1 MGIGVLSVGPVAAVE
16 VRQFLV
22 SVTYLMAGSLIL
34 TGALQLTFTRFIADR
49 LFDKE
54 ERSVLPN
61 LLGALT
67 LSIGAAGVLGSL
79 VFVPLPDAMAWAHLG
94 GSVVYRV
101 LLVVT
106 LATLSGCWITVVLLS
121 GLKEYRRVMG
131 SFLAGYF
138 VSFVAALA
146 LRPFGLSGLLGGF
159 LAGQILLLFLMLALV
174 VARYPSDRLVSFD
187 FLDRRRAYLSLSVTG
202 LLYNVG
208 IWIDKLIFWFTPS
221 TSEPV
226 LGPLRASII
235 YDLPIFLAYL
245 SILPGMAVFLVRVE
259 TDFAEE
265 YHALLRRG
273 PRRRDAGRDPPPP
286 RSADAGGAAR
296 ASPRSSRSRASPCWC
311 CCWPG
316 PGLLDYVGIS
326 RLHLQ
331 LFSIDL
337 VGVAMQVLM
346 LAVFNVLFYLDE
358 RRAVLSLSAL
368 FVATN
373 VVLTIASQAA
383 GPGVLRLRLRAVDD
397 GDQHRRPAG
406 DVAQARPPGD
416 EHVHAARRAASLVRH
431 LRNRVRRQLLRPRR
445 RRPSLSPSAP
455 PRPDSASL
463 RRPCRRARAR
473 HVAPARR
480 PPRRRDRVAARA
492 RAPRRRQRGDVAA
505 RRVRGAGA
513 GLRRVE
519 ALVRGGGAA
528 GDARGA
534 RRRRGD
540 LLSER
545 HQARRPLG
553 RQGGA
558 GGARRRARRDGAALS
573 QDRLPQAGRA
583 RSPSGA
589 PAIRTCSA
597 GAAGCARAPI
607 GRPPMC
613 CRRRG

>member
-1 MGIGVLSVGPVAAVE
+1 MAGIGFELRELLRRDSLWGLVRAYAYAGLISSGPWVLSILGVMGIGMLSVGPVAAVE

-49 LFDKE
+49 LFDKQ

-67 LSIGAAGVLGSL
+67 LAIGAAGVLGSL
-79 VFVPLPDAMAWAHLG
+79 VFVPLPEAMAWAHLG

-146 LRPFGLSGLLGGF
+146 LRPFGLSGLLAGF

-174 VARYPSDRLVSFD
+174 VARYPSDRLVSFE
-187 FLDRRRAYLSLSVTG
+187 FLDRRRAYLSLSATG

-265 YHALLRRG
+265 YHAFFDAVRG
-273 PRRRDAGRDPPPP
+273 GETLGEIRRRRDRLTLAVRRGVSEILKIQGITVLVLLLAGP
-286 RSADAGGAAR
+286 R
-296 ASPRSSRSRASPCWC
+296 
-311 CCWPG
+311 
-316 PGLLDYVGIS
+316 LLDYVGIS

-383 GPGVLRLRLRAVDD
+383 GPAFYGYGFALSTAVT
-397 GDQHRRPAG
+397 
-406 DVAQARPPGD
+406 
-416 EHVHAARRAASLVRH
+416 SI
-431 LRNRVRRQLLRPRR
+431 
-445 RRPSLSPSAP
+445 
-455 PRPDSASL
+455 
-463 RRPCRRARAR
+463 
-473 HVAPARR
+473 
-480 PPRRRDRVAARA
+480 
-492 RAPRRRQRGDVAA
+492 
-505 RRVRGAGA
+505 A
-513 GLRRVE
+513 GL
-519 ALVRGGGAA
+519 LVTSRK
-528 GDARGA
+528 
-534 RRRRGD
+534 
-540 LLSER
+540 L
-545 HQARRPLG
+545 
-553 RQGGA
+553 
-558 GGARRRARRDGAALS
+558 
-573 QDRLPQAGRA
+573 DRLEMHTFMLA
-583 RSPSGA
+583 R
-589 PAIRTCSA
+589 
-597 GAAGCARAPI
+597 
-607 GRPPMC
+607 
-613 CRRRG
+613 

>member
-1 MGIGVLSVGPVAAVE
+1 MAGIGFELRELLRRDSLWGLVRAYAYAGLISSGPWVLSILGVMGIGMLSVGPVAAVV

-54 ERSVLPN
+54 EHSVLPN

-67 LSIGAAGVLGSL
+67 LAIGAAGALGSL

-146 LRPFGLSGLLGGF
+146 LRPFGLSGLLAGF

-174 VARYPSDRLVSFD
+174 VARYPSDRLVSFE
-187 FLDRRRAYLSLSVTG
+187 FLDRRRAYLSLSLTG
-202 LLYNVG
+202 LLYNIG

-259 TDFAEE
+259 TDFAEA
-265 YHALLRRG
+265 YHAFFDAVRG
-273 PRRRDAGRDPPPP
+273 GETLGEIRRRRDRLTLAVRRGMSEILKIQGITVLVLLLAGP
-286 RSADAGGAAR
+286 R
-296 ASPRSSRSRASPCWC
+296 
-311 CCWPG
+311 
-316 PGLLDYVGIS
+316 LLDYVGIS

-368 FVATN
+368 FVAIN

-383 GPGVLRLRLRAVDD
+383 GPAFYGYGFALSTAVT
-397 GDQHRRPAG
+397 
-406 DVAQARPPGD
+406 
-416 EHVHAARRAASLVRH
+416 SI
-431 LRNRVRRQLLRPRR
+431 
-445 RRPSLSPSAP
+445 
-455 PRPDSASL
+455 
-463 RRPCRRARAR
+463 
-473 HVAPARR
+473 
-480 PPRRRDRVAARA
+480 
-492 RAPRRRQRGDVAA
+492 
-505 RRVRGAGA
+505 A
-513 GLRRVE
+513 GL
-519 ALVRGGGAA
+519 LVTSRK
-528 GDARGA
+528 
-534 RRRRGD
+534 
-540 LLSER
+540 L
-545 HQARRPLG
+545 
-553 RQGGA
+553 
-558 GGARRRARRDGAALS
+558 
-573 QDRLPQAGRA
+573 DRLEMHTFMLA
-583 RSPSGA
+583 R
-589 PAIRTCSA
+589 
-597 GAAGCARAPI
+597 
-607 GRPPMC
+607 
-613 CRRRG
+613 

>member
-1 MGIGVLSVGPVAAVE
+1 MAGIGFELRELLRRDSLWGLVRAYAYAGLISSGPWVLSILGVMGIGMLSVGPVAAVE

-49 LFDKE
+49 LFDKQ

-67 LSIGAAGVLGSL
+67 LAIGAAGVLGSL
-79 VFVPLPDAMAWAHLG
+79 VFVPLPEAMAWAHLG
-94 GSVVYRV
+94 GSVLYRV

-131 SFLAGYF
+131 SFLAGYLL
-138 VSFVAALA
+138 SFVAALA
-146 LRPFGLSGLLGGF
+146 LRPFGLSGLLAGF

-174 VARYPSDRLVSFD
+174 VARYPSDRLVSFE
-187 FLDRRRAYLSLSVTG
+187 FLDRRRAYLSLSLTG

-265 YHALLRRG
+265 YHGFFDAVRG
-273 PRRRDAGRDPPPP
+273 GETLGEIRRRRDRLTLAVRRGVSEILKIQGITVLVLLLAGP
-286 RSADAGGAAR
+286 R
-296 ASPRSSRSRASPCWC
+296 
-311 CCWPG
+311 
-316 PGLLDYVGIS
+316 LLDYVGIS

-368 FVATN
+368 FVAIN

-383 GPGVLRLRLRAVDD
+383 GPAFYGYGFALSTAVT
-397 GDQHRRPAG
+397 
-406 DVAQARPPGD
+406 
-416 EHVHAARRAASLVRH
+416 SI
-431 LRNRVRRQLLRPRR
+431 
-445 RRPSLSPSAP
+445 
-455 PRPDSASL
+455 
-463 RRPCRRARAR
+463 
-473 HVAPARR
+473 
-480 PPRRRDRVAARA
+480 
-492 RAPRRRQRGDVAA
+492 
-505 RRVRGAGA
+505 A
-513 GLRRVE
+513 GL
-519 ALVRGGGAA
+519 LVTSRK
-528 GDARGA
+528 
-534 RRRRGD
+534 
-540 LLSER
+540 L
-545 HQARRPLG
+545 
-553 RQGGA
+553 
-558 GGARRRARRDGAALS
+558 
-573 QDRLPQAGRA
+573 DRLEMHTFMLA
-583 RSPSGA
+583 R
-589 PAIRTCSA
+589 
-597 GAAGCARAPI
+597 
-607 GRPPMC
+607 
-613 CRRRG
+613 

>member
-1 MGIGVLSVGPVAAVE
+1 MAGIGFELRELLRRDSLWGLVRAYAYAGLISSGPWVLSILGVMGIGLLSVGPVAAVE

-67 LSIGAAGVLGSL
+67 LAIGAAGVLGSL
-79 VFVPLPDAMAWAHLG
+79 VFVPLPASMAWAHLG
-94 GSVVYRV
+94 GTLVYRV

-138 VSFVAALA
+138 LSFVAALA
-146 LRPFGLSGLLGGF
+146 LRPFGLSGLLAGF

-174 VARYPSDRLVSFD
+174 VARYPSDRLLSFD

-202 LLYNVG
+202 FLYNVG

-221 TSEPV
+221 MSEPV

-265 YHALLRRG
+265 YHGFFDAVRG
-273 PRRRDAGRDPPPP
+273 GETLGEIRRRRDRLTLAVRRGISEILKIQGITVLVLLLAGP
-286 RSADAGGAAR
+286 R
-296 ASPRSSRSRASPCWC
+296 
-311 CCWPG
+311 
-316 PGLLDYVGIS
+316 LLDYVGIS

-368 FVATN
+368 FVGLN

-383 GPGVLRLRLRAVDD
+383 GPAFYGYGFALSTAVT
-397 GDQHRRPAG
+397 
-406 DVAQARPPGD
+406 
-416 EHVHAARRAASLVRH
+416 SI
-431 LRNRVRRQLLRPRR
+431 
-445 RRPSLSPSAP
+445 
-455 PRPDSASL
+455 
-463 RRPCRRARAR
+463 
-473 HVAPARR
+473 
-480 PPRRRDRVAARA
+480 
-492 RAPRRRQRGDVAA
+492 
-505 RRVRGAGA
+505 A
-513 GLRRVE
+513 GL
-519 ALVRGGGAA
+519 LVT
-528 GDARGA
+528 ARK
-534 RRRRGD
+534 
-540 LLSER
+540 L
-545 HQARRPLG
+545 
-553 RQGGA
+553 
-558 GGARRRARRDGAALS
+558 
-573 QDRLPQAGRA
+573 DRLEMQTFMLA
-583 RSPSGA
+583 R
-589 PAIRTCSA
+589 
-597 GAAGCARAPI
+597 
-607 GRPPMC
+607 
-613 CRRRG
+613 

>member
-1 MGIGVLSVGPVAAVE
+1 MAGIGFELRELLRRDSLWGLVRAYAYAGLISSGPWVLSILGVMGIGVLSVGPVAAVE

-79 VFVPLPDAMAWAHLG
+79 VFVPLPEAMAWAHLG

-174 VARYPSDRLVSFD
+174 IARYPSDRLVSFE
-187 FLDRRRAYLSLSVTG
+187 FFDRRRAYLSLSLTG

-265 YHALLRRG
+265 YHGFFDAVRG
-273 PRRRDAGRDPPPP
+273 GETLGEIRRRRDRLTLAVRRGMSEILKIQGITVLVLLLAGP
-286 RSADAGGAAR
+286 R
-296 ASPRSSRSRASPCWC
+296 
-311 CCWPG
+311 
-316 PGLLDYVGIS
+316 LLDYVGIS

-368 FVATN
+368 FVAIN

-383 GPGVLRLRLRAVDD
+383 GPAFYGYGFALSTAVT
-397 GDQHRRPAG
+397 
-406 DVAQARPPGD
+406 
-416 EHVHAARRAASLVRH
+416 SI
-431 LRNRVRRQLLRPRR
+431 
-445 RRPSLSPSAP
+445 
-455 PRPDSASL
+455 
-463 RRPCRRARAR
+463 
-473 HVAPARR
+473 
-480 PPRRRDRVAARA
+480 
-492 RAPRRRQRGDVAA
+492 
-505 RRVRGAGA
+505 A
-513 GLRRVE
+513 GL
-519 ALVRGGGAA
+519 LVTSRK
-528 GDARGA
+528 
-534 RRRRGD
+534 
-540 LLSER
+540 L
-545 HQARRPLG
+545 
-553 RQGGA
+553 
-558 GGARRRARRDGAALS
+558 
-573 QDRLPQAGRA
+573 DRLEMHTFMLA
-583 RSPSGA
+583 R
-589 PAIRTCSA
+589 
-597 GAAGCARAPI
+597 
-607 GRPPMC
+607 
-613 CRRRG
+613 

>member
-1 MGIGVLSVGPVAAVE
+1 MAGIGFELRELLRRDSLWGLVRAYAYAGLISSGPWVLSILGVMGIGMLSVGPVAAVE

-49 LFDKE
+49 LFDKQ

-67 LSIGAAGVLGSL
+67 LAIGAAGVLGSL
-79 VFVPLPDAMAWAHLG
+79 VFVPLPEAMAWAHLG
-94 GSVVYRV
+94 GSVLYRV

-131 SFLAGYF
+131 SFLAGYLL
-138 VSFVAALA
+138 SFVAALA
-146 LRPFGLSGLLGGF
+146 LRPFGLSGLLAGF

-174 VARYPSDRLVSFD
+174 VARYPSDRLVSFE
-187 FLDRRRAYLSLSVTG
+187 FLDRRRAYLSLSLTG

-265 YHALLRRG
+265 YHGFFDAVRG
-273 PRRRDAGRDPPPP
+273 GETLGEIRRRRDRLTLAVRRGVSEILKIQGITVLVLLLAGP
-286 RSADAGGAAR
+286 R
-296 ASPRSSRSRASPCWC
+296 
-311 CCWPG
+311 
-316 PGLLDYVGIS
+316 LLDYVGIS

-368 FVATN
+368 FVASN
-373 VVLTIASQAA
+373 VVLTIASQVA
-383 GPGVLRLRLRAVDD
+383 GPAFYGYGFALSTAVT
-397 GDQHRRPAG
+397 
-406 DVAQARPPGD
+406 
-416 EHVHAARRAASLVRH
+416 SI
-431 LRNRVRRQLLRPRR
+431 
-445 RRPSLSPSAP
+445 
-455 PRPDSASL
+455 
-463 RRPCRRARAR
+463 
-473 HVAPARR
+473 
-480 PPRRRDRVAARA
+480 
-492 RAPRRRQRGDVAA
+492 
-505 RRVRGAGA
+505 A
-513 GLRRVE
+513 GL
-519 ALVRGGGAA
+519 LVTSRK
-528 GDARGA
+528 
-534 RRRRGD
+534 
-540 LLSER
+540 L
-545 HQARRPLG
+545 
-553 RQGGA
+553 
-558 GGARRRARRDGAALS
+558 
-573 QDRLPQAGRA
+573 DRLEMHTFMLA
-583 RSPSGA
+583 R
-589 PAIRTCSA
+589 
-597 GAAGCARAPI
+597 
-607 GRPPMC
+607 
-613 CRRRG
+613 

>member
-1 MGIGVLSVGPVAAVE
+1 MAGIGFELRELLRRDSLWGLVRAYAYAGLISSGPWVLSILGVMGIGVLSVGPVAAVE

-67 LSIGAAGVLGSL
+67 LAIGAAGALGSL
-79 VFVPLPDAMAWAHLG
+79 VFVPLPEAMAWAHLG
-94 GSVVYRV
+94 ATVVVRV

-138 VSFVAALA
+138 LSFVAALA
-146 LRPFGLSGLLGGF
+146 LRPFGLSGLLAGF

-174 VARYPSDRLVSFD
+174 VARYPSDRLVSFE

-265 YHALLRRG
+265 YHGFFDAVRG
-273 PRRRDAGRDPPPP
+273 GETLGEIRRRRDRLTLAVRRGISEILKIQGITVLVLLLAGP
-286 RSADAGGAAR
+286 R
-296 ASPRSSRSRASPCWC
+296 
-311 CCWPG
+311 
-316 PGLLDYVGIS
+316 LLDYVGIS

-373 VVLTIASQAA
+373 VVLTVASQAA
-383 GPGVLRLRLRAVDD
+383 GPAFYGYGFALSTAVT
-397 GDQHRRPAG
+397 
-406 DVAQARPPGD
+406 
-416 EHVHAARRAASLVRH
+416 SI
-431 LRNRVRRQLLRPRR
+431 
-445 RRPSLSPSAP
+445 
-455 PRPDSASL
+455 
-463 RRPCRRARAR
+463 
-473 HVAPARR
+473 
-480 PPRRRDRVAARA
+480 
-492 RAPRRRQRGDVAA
+492 
-505 RRVRGAGA
+505 A
-513 GLRRVE
+513 GL
-519 ALVRGGGAA
+519 LVTSRK
-528 GDARGA
+528 
-534 RRRRGD
+534 
-540 LLSER
+540 L
-545 HQARRPLG
+545 
-553 RQGGA
+553 
-558 GGARRRARRDGAALS
+558 
-573 QDRLPQAGRA
+573 DRLEMHTFMVA
-583 RSPSGA
+583 R
-589 PAIRTCSA
+589 
-597 GAAGCARAPI
+597 
-607 GRPPMC
+607 
-613 CRRRG
+613 

>member
-1 MGIGVLSVGPVAAVE
+1 MAGIGFELRELLRRDSLWGLVRAYAYAGLISSGPWVLSILGVMGIGMLSVGPVAAVE

-67 LSIGAAGVLGSL
+67 LAIGAAGVLGSL
-79 VFVPLPDAMAWAHLG
+79 VFVPLPEAMAWAHLG

-146 LRPFGLSGLLGGF
+146 LRPFGLSGLLAGF

-174 VARYPSDRLVSFD
+174 VARYPSDRLVSFE
-187 FLDRRRAYLSLSVTG
+187 FLDRRRAYLSLSATG

-265 YHALLRRG
+265 YHAFFDAVRG
-273 PRRRDAGRDPPPP
+273 GETLGEIRRRRDRLTLAVRRGVSEILKIQGITVLVLLLAGP
-286 RSADAGGAAR
+286 R
-296 ASPRSSRSRASPCWC
+296 
-311 CCWPG
+311 
-316 PGLLDYVGIS
+316 LLDYVGIS

-383 GPGVLRLRLRAVDD
+383 GPAFYGYGFALSTAVT
-397 GDQHRRPAG
+397 
-406 DVAQARPPGD
+406 
-416 EHVHAARRAASLVRH
+416 SI
-431 LRNRVRRQLLRPRR
+431 
-445 RRPSLSPSAP
+445 
-455 PRPDSASL
+455 
-463 RRPCRRARAR
+463 
-473 HVAPARR
+473 
-480 PPRRRDRVAARA
+480 
-492 RAPRRRQRGDVAA
+492 
-505 RRVRGAGA
+505 A
-513 GLRRVE
+513 GL
-519 ALVRGGGAA
+519 LVTSRK
-528 GDARGA
+528 
-534 RRRRGD
+534 
-540 LLSER
+540 L
-545 HQARRPLG
+545 
-553 RQGGA
+553 
-558 GGARRRARRDGAALS
+558 
-573 QDRLPQAGRA
+573 DRLEMHTFMLA
-583 RSPSGA
+583 R
-589 PAIRTCSA
+589 
-597 GAAGCARAPI
+597 
-607 GRPPMC
+607 
-613 CRRRG
+613 

>member
-1 MGIGVLSVGPVAAVE
+1 MAGIGFELRELLRRDSLWGLVRAYAYAGLISSGPWVLSILGVMGIGVLSVGPVAAVE

-22 SVTYLMAGSLIL
+22 SVTYLMAVSLIL

-54 ERSVLPN
+54 ESSVLPN

-67 LSIGAAGVLGSL
+67 LALGAAGVLGSL
-79 VFVPLPDAMAWAHLG
+79 VFVPLPASMAWAHLG
-94 GSVVYRV
+94 GTLVYRG

-138 VSFVAALA
+138 VSFIAALA

-159 LAGQILLLFLMLALV
+159 LAGQVLLLFLMLALV
-174 VARYPSDRLVSFD
+174 VVRYPSDRLLSFD
-187 FLDRRRAYLSLSVTG
+187 FLDRRRAYLSLSLTG

-265 YHALLRRG
+265 YHGFFDAVRG
-273 PRRRDAGRDPPPP
+273 GETLGEIRRRRDRLALAVRRGISEILKIQGITVLVLLLAGP
-286 RSADAGGAAR
+286 R
-296 ASPRSSRSRASPCWC
+296 
-311 CCWPG
+311 
-316 PGLLDYVGIS
+316 LLDYVGIS

-373 VVLTIASQAA
+373 VVLTVASQAA
-383 GPGVLRLRLRAVDD
+383 GPAFYGYGFA
-397 GDQHRRPAG
+397 
-406 DVAQARPPGD
+406 
-416 EHVHAARRAASLVRH
+416 
-431 LRNRVRRQLLRPRR
+431 
-445 RRPSLSPSAP
+445 LSTTVTSI
-455 PRPDSASL
+455 
-463 RRPCRRARAR
+463 
-473 HVAPARR
+473 
-480 PPRRRDRVAARA
+480 
-492 RAPRRRQRGDVAA
+492 
-505 RRVRGAGA
+505 A
-513 GLRRVE
+513 GL
-519 ALVRGGGAA
+519 LVTSRK
-528 GDARGA
+528 
-534 RRRRGD
+534 
-540 LLSER
+540 L
-545 HQARRPLG
+545 
-553 RQGGA
+553 
-558 GGARRRARRDGAALS
+558 
-573 QDRLPQAGRA
+573 DRLEMHTFMLA
-583 RSPSGA
+583 R
-589 PAIRTCSA
+589 
-597 GAAGCARAPI
+597 
-607 GRPPMC
+607 
-613 CRRRG
+613 

>member
-1 MGIGVLSVGPVAAVE
+1 MAGIGFELRELLRRDSLWGLVRAYAYAGLISSGPWVLSILGVMGIGLLSVGPVAAVE

-67 LSIGAAGVLGSL
+67 LAIGAAGVLGSL
-79 VFVPLPDAMAWAHLG
+79 VFVPLPASMAWAHLG
-94 GSVVYRV
+94 GTLVYRV

-138 VSFVAALA
+138 LSFVAALA
-146 LRPFGLSGLLGGF
+146 LRPFGLSGLLAGF

-174 VARYPSDRLVSFD
+174 VARYPSDRLLSFD

-202 LLYNVG
+202 FLYNVG

-265 YHALLRRG
+265 YHGFFDAVRG
-273 PRRRDAGRDPPPP
+273 GETLGEIRRRRDRLTLAVRRGISEILKIQGITVLVLLLAGP
-286 RSADAGGAAR
+286 R
-296 ASPRSSRSRASPCWC
+296 
-311 CCWPG
+311 
-316 PGLLDYVGIS
+316 LLDYVGIS

-368 FVATN
+368 FVGLN

-383 GPGVLRLRLRAVDD
+383 GPAFYGYGFALSTAVT
-397 GDQHRRPAG
+397 
-406 DVAQARPPGD
+406 
-416 EHVHAARRAASLVRH
+416 SI
-431 LRNRVRRQLLRPRR
+431 
-445 RRPSLSPSAP
+445 
-455 PRPDSASL
+455 
-463 RRPCRRARAR
+463 
-473 HVAPARR
+473 
-480 PPRRRDRVAARA
+480 
-492 RAPRRRQRGDVAA
+492 
-505 RRVRGAGA
+505 A
-513 GLRRVE
+513 GL
-519 ALVRGGGAA
+519 LVT
-528 GDARGA
+528 ARK
-534 RRRRGD
+534 
-540 LLSER
+540 L
-545 HQARRPLG
+545 
-553 RQGGA
+553 
-558 GGARRRARRDGAALS
+558 
-573 QDRLPQAGRA
+573 DRLEMQTFMLA
-583 RSPSGA
+583 R
-589 PAIRTCSA
+589 
-597 GAAGCARAPI
+597 
-607 GRPPMC
+607 
-613 CRRRG
+613 

>member
-1 MGIGVLSVGPVAAVE
+1 MAGIGFELRELLRRDSLWGLVRAYAYAGLISSGPWVLSILGVMGIGVLSVGPVAAVE

-67 LSIGAAGVLGSL
+67 LALGAAGVLGSL
-79 VFVPLPDAMAWAHLG
+79 VFVPLPASMAWAHLG
-94 GSVVYRV
+94 GTLVYRG

-174 VARYPSDRLVSFD
+174 VARYPSDRLLSFD

-265 YHALLRRG
+265 YHGFFDAVRG
-273 PRRRDAGRDPPPP
+273 GETLGEIRRRRDRLALAVRRGISEILKIQGITVLVLLLAGP
-286 RSADAGGAAR
+286 R
-296 ASPRSSRSRASPCWC
+296 
-311 CCWPG
+311 
-316 PGLLDYVGIS
+316 LLDYVGIS

-358 RRAVLSLSAL
+358 RRAVLSLSAV
-368 FVATN
+368 FVAIN

-383 GPGVLRLRLRAVDD
+383 GPAFYGYGFA
-397 GDQHRRPAG
+397 
-406 DVAQARPPGD
+406 
-416 EHVHAARRAASLVRH
+416 
-431 LRNRVRRQLLRPRR
+431 
-445 RRPSLSPSAP
+445 LSTTVTSI
-455 PRPDSASL
+455 
-463 RRPCRRARAR
+463 
-473 HVAPARR
+473 
-480 PPRRRDRVAARA
+480 
-492 RAPRRRQRGDVAA
+492 
-505 RRVRGAGA
+505 A
-513 GLRRVE
+513 GL
-519 ALVRGGGAA
+519 LVTSRK
-528 GDARGA
+528 
-534 RRRRGD
+534 
-540 LLSER
+540 L
-545 HQARRPLG
+545 
-553 RQGGA
+553 
-558 GGARRRARRDGAALS
+558 
-573 QDRLPQAGRA
+573 DRLEMQTFMLA
-583 RSPSGA
+583 R
-589 PAIRTCSA
+589 
-597 GAAGCARAPI
+597 
-607 GRPPMC
+607 
-613 CRRRG
+613 

>member
-1 MGIGVLSVGPVAAVE
+1 MAGIGFELRELLRRDSLWGLVRAYAYAGLISSGPWVLSILGVMGIGMLSVGPVAAVE

-49 LFDKE
+49 LFDKQ

-67 LSIGAAGVLGSL
+67 LAIGAAGVLGSL
-79 VFVPLPDAMAWAHLG
+79 VFVPLPEAMAWAHLG

-146 LRPFGLSGLLGGF
+146 LRPFGLSGLLAGF

-174 VARYPSDRLVSFD
+174 VARYPSDRLVSFE
-187 FLDRRRAYLSLSVTG
+187 FLDRRRAYLSLSATG

-265 YHALLRRG
+265 YHAFFDAVRG
-273 PRRRDAGRDPPPP
+273 GETLGEIRRRRDRLTLAVRRGVSEILKIQGITVLVLLLAGP
-286 RSADAGGAAR
+286 R
-296 ASPRSSRSRASPCWC
+296 
-311 CCWPG
+311 
-316 PGLLDYVGIS
+316 LLDYVGIS

-368 FVATN
+368 FVAIN

-383 GPGVLRLRLRAVDD
+383 GPAFYGYGFALSTAVT
-397 GDQHRRPAG
+397 
-406 DVAQARPPGD
+406 
-416 EHVHAARRAASLVRH
+416 SI
-431 LRNRVRRQLLRPRR
+431 
-445 RRPSLSPSAP
+445 
-455 PRPDSASL
+455 
-463 RRPCRRARAR
+463 
-473 HVAPARR
+473 
-480 PPRRRDRVAARA
+480 
-492 RAPRRRQRGDVAA
+492 
-505 RRVRGAGA
+505 A
-513 GLRRVE
+513 GL
-519 ALVRGGGAA
+519 LVTSRK
-528 GDARGA
+528 
-534 RRRRGD
+534 
-540 LLSER
+540 L
-545 HQARRPLG
+545 
-553 RQGGA
+553 
-558 GGARRRARRDGAALS
+558 
-573 QDRLPQAGRA
+573 DRLEMHTFMLA
-583 RSPSGA
+583 R
-589 PAIRTCSA
+589 
-597 GAAGCARAPI
+597 
-607 GRPPMC
+607 
-613 CRRRG
+613 

>member
-1 MGIGVLSVGPVAAVE
+1 MAGIGFELRELLRRDSLWGLVRAYAYAGLISSGPWVLSILGVMGIGLLSVGPVAAVE

-67 LSIGAAGVLGSL
+67 LALGAAGVLGSL
-79 VFVPLPDAMAWAHLG
+79 VFVPLPASMAWAHLG
-94 GSVVYRV
+94 GTLVYRV

-138 VSFVAALA
+138 LSFVAALA

-174 VARYPSDRLVSFD
+174 VARYPSDRLLSFD

-202 LLYNVG
+202 FLYNVG

-265 YHALLRRG
+265 YHGFFDAVRG
-273 PRRRDAGRDPPPP
+273 GETLGEIRRRRDRLTLAVRRGISEILKIQGITVLVLLLAGP
-286 RSADAGGAAR
+286 R
-296 ASPRSSRSRASPCWC
+296 
-311 CCWPG
+311 
-316 PGLLDYVGIS
+316 LLDYVGIS

-358 RRAVLSLSAL
+358 RRAVLTLSAL
-368 FVATN
+368 FVGLN

-383 GPGVLRLRLRAVDD
+383 GPAFYGYGFALSTAVT
-397 GDQHRRPAG
+397 
-406 DVAQARPPGD
+406 
-416 EHVHAARRAASLVRH
+416 SI
-431 LRNRVRRQLLRPRR
+431 
-445 RRPSLSPSAP
+445 
-455 PRPDSASL
+455 
-463 RRPCRRARAR
+463 
-473 HVAPARR
+473 
-480 PPRRRDRVAARA
+480 
-492 RAPRRRQRGDVAA
+492 
-505 RRVRGAGA
+505 A
-513 GLRRVE
+513 GL
-519 ALVRGGGAA
+519 LVT
-528 GDARGA
+528 ARK
-534 RRRRGD
+534 
-540 LLSER
+540 L
-545 HQARRPLG
+545 
-553 RQGGA
+553 
-558 GGARRRARRDGAALS
+558 
-573 QDRLPQAGRA
+573 DRLEMQTFMLA
-583 RSPSGA
+583 R
-589 PAIRTCSA
+589 
-597 GAAGCARAPI
+597 
-607 GRPPMC
+607 
-613 CRRRG
+613 

>member
-1 MGIGVLSVGPVAAVE
+1 MAGIGFELRELLRRDSLWGLVRAYAYAGLISSGPWVLSILGVMGIGVLSVGPVAAVE

-49 LFDKE
+49 LFDKQ

-67 LSIGAAGVLGSL
+67 LAIGAAGVLGSL
-79 VFVPLPDAMAWAHLG
+79 VFVPLPEAMAWAHLG
-94 GSVVYRV
+94 GSVVCRV

-146 LRPFGLSGLLGGF
+146 LRPFGLSGLLAGF

-174 VARYPSDRLVSFD
+174 VARYPSDRLVSFE
-187 FLDRRRAYLSLSVTG
+187 FLDRRRAYLSLSATG

-265 YHALLRRG
+265 YHGFFDAVRG
-273 PRRRDAGRDPPPP
+273 GETLGEIRRRRDRLTLAVRRGVSEILKIQGITVLVLLLAGP
-286 RSADAGGAAR
+286 R
-296 ASPRSSRSRASPCWC
+296 
-311 CCWPG
+311 
-316 PGLLDYVGIS
+316 LLDYVGIS

-383 GPGVLRLRLRAVDD
+383 GPAFYGYGFALSTAVT
-397 GDQHRRPAG
+397 
-406 DVAQARPPGD
+406 
-416 EHVHAARRAASLVRH
+416 SI
-431 LRNRVRRQLLRPRR
+431 
-445 RRPSLSPSAP
+445 
-455 PRPDSASL
+455 
-463 RRPCRRARAR
+463 
-473 HVAPARR
+473 
-480 PPRRRDRVAARA
+480 
-492 RAPRRRQRGDVAA
+492 
-505 RRVRGAGA
+505 A
-513 GLRRVE
+513 GL
-519 ALVRGGGAA
+519 LVTSRK
-528 GDARGA
+528 
-534 RRRRGD
+534 
-540 LLSER
+540 L
-545 HQARRPLG
+545 
-553 RQGGA
+553 
-558 GGARRRARRDGAALS
+558 
-573 QDRLPQAGRA
+573 DRLEMHTFMLA
-583 RSPSGA
+583 R
-589 PAIRTCSA
+589 
-597 GAAGCARAPI
+597 
-607 GRPPMC
+607 
-613 CRRRG
+613 

>member
-1 MGIGVLSVGPVAAVE
+1 MAGIGFELRELLRRDSLWGLVRAYAYAGLISSGPWVLSILGVMGIGMLSVGPVAAVE

-22 SVTYLMAGSLIL
+22 SVTYLMASSLIL

-67 LSIGAAGVLGSL
+67 LAIGAAGVLGSL
-79 VFVPLPDAMAWAHLG
+79 VFVPLPESMAWAHLG

-101 LLVVT
+101 LLVAT
-106 LATLSGCWITVVLLS
+106 LATLSGCWIAVVLLS

-138 VSFVAALA
+138 VSFVGALA

-187 FLDRRRAYLSLSVTG
+187 FLDRKRAYLSLSATG

-265 YHALLRRG
+265 YHAFFDAVRG
-273 PRRRDAGRDPPPP
+273 GETLGEIRRRRDRLTLAVQRGIAEIIKIQGITVLLLLLAGP
-286 RSADAGGAAR
+286 R
-296 ASPRSSRSRASPCWC
+296 
-311 CCWPG
+311 
-316 PGLLDYVGIS
+316 LLDYVGIS

-368 FVATN
+368 FVALN
-373 VVLTIASQAA
+373 VALTIASQAA
-383 GPGVLRLRLRAVDD
+383 GPAFYGYGFALSTAVT
-397 GDQHRRPAG
+397 
-406 DVAQARPPGD
+406 
-416 EHVHAARRAASLVRH
+416 SI
-431 LRNRVRRQLLRPRR
+431 
-445 RRPSLSPSAP
+445 
-455 PRPDSASL
+455 
-463 RRPCRRARAR
+463 
-473 HVAPARR
+473 
-480 PPRRRDRVAARA
+480 
-492 RAPRRRQRGDVAA
+492 
-505 RRVRGAGA
+505 A
-513 GLRRVE
+513 GL
-519 ALVRGGGAA
+519 LVTSRK
-528 GDARGA
+528 
-534 RRRRGD
+534 
-540 LLSER
+540 L
-545 HQARRPLG
+545 
-553 RQGGA
+553 
-558 GGARRRARRDGAALS
+558 
-573 QDRLPQAGRA
+573 DRLEMHTFMLA
-583 RSPSGA
+583 R
-589 PAIRTCSA
+589 
-597 GAAGCARAPI
+597 
-607 GRPPMC
+607 
-613 CRRRG
+613 

>member
-1 MGIGVLSVGPVAAVE
+1 MAGIGFELRELLRRDSLWGLVRAYAYAGLISSGPWVLSILGVMGIGVLSVGPVAAVE

-49 LFDKE
+49 LFDKQ

-67 LSIGAAGVLGSL
+67 LAIGAAGVLGSL
-79 VFVPLPDAMAWAHLG
+79 VFVPLPEAMAWAHLG
-94 GSVVYRV
+94 GSVVCRV

-146 LRPFGLSGLLGGF
+146 LRPFGLSGLLAGF

-174 VARYPSDRLVSFD
+174 VARYPSDRLVSFE
-187 FLDRRRAYLSLSVTG
+187 FLDRRRAYLSLSLTG

-259 TDFAEE
+259 TDFAED
-265 YHALLRRG
+265 YHAFFDAVRG
-273 PRRRDAGRDPPPP
+273 GETLGEIRRRRDRLTLAVRRGVSEILKIQGITVLVLLLAGP
-286 RSADAGGAAR
+286 R
-296 ASPRSSRSRASPCWC
+296 
-311 CCWPG
+311 
-316 PGLLDYVGIS
+316 LLDYVGIS

-368 FVATN
+368 FVAIN
-373 VVLTIASQAA
+373 VLLTIASQAA
-383 GPGVLRLRLRAVDD
+383 GPAFYGYGFALSTAVT
-397 GDQHRRPAG
+397 
-406 DVAQARPPGD
+406 
-416 EHVHAARRAASLVRH
+416 SI
-431 LRNRVRRQLLRPRR
+431 
-445 RRPSLSPSAP
+445 
-455 PRPDSASL
+455 
-463 RRPCRRARAR
+463 
-473 HVAPARR
+473 
-480 PPRRRDRVAARA
+480 
-492 RAPRRRQRGDVAA
+492 
-505 RRVRGAGA
+505 A
-513 GLRRVE
+513 GL
-519 ALVRGGGAA
+519 LVTSRK
-528 GDARGA
+528 
-534 RRRRGD
+534 
-540 LLSER
+540 L
-545 HQARRPLG
+545 
-553 RQGGA
+553 
-558 GGARRRARRDGAALS
+558 
-573 QDRLPQAGRA
+573 DRLEMHTFMLA
-583 RSPSGA
+583 R
-589 PAIRTCSA
+589 
-597 GAAGCARAPI
+597 
-607 GRPPMC
+607 
-613 CRRRG
+613 

>member
-1 MGIGVLSVGPVAAVE
+1 MAGIGFELRELLRRDSLWGLVRAYAYAGLISSGPWVLSILGVMGIGLLSVGPVAAVE

-67 LSIGAAGVLGSL
+67 LALGAAGVLGSL
-79 VFVPLPDAMAWAHLG
+79 VFVPLPASMAWAHLG
-94 GSVVYRV
+94 GTLVYRV

-138 VSFVAALA
+138 LSFVAALA

-174 VARYPSDRLVSFD
+174 VARYPSDRLLSFD
-187 FLDRRRAYLSLSVTG
+187 ILDRRRAYLSLSVTG
-202 LLYNVG
+202 FLYNVG

-265 YHALLRRG
+265 YHGFFDAVRG
-273 PRRRDAGRDPPPP
+273 GETLGEIRRRRDRLTLAVRRGISEILKIQGITVLVLLLAGP
-286 RSADAGGAAR
+286 R
-296 ASPRSSRSRASPCWC
+296 
-311 CCWPG
+311 
-316 PGLLDYVGIS
+316 LLDYVGIS

-358 RRAVLSLSAL
+358 RRAVLTLSAL
-368 FVATN
+368 FVGLN

-383 GPGVLRLRLRAVDD
+383 GPAFYGYGFALSTAVT
-397 GDQHRRPAG
+397 
-406 DVAQARPPGD
+406 
-416 EHVHAARRAASLVRH
+416 SI
-431 LRNRVRRQLLRPRR
+431 
-445 RRPSLSPSAP
+445 
-455 PRPDSASL
+455 
-463 RRPCRRARAR
+463 
-473 HVAPARR
+473 
-480 PPRRRDRVAARA
+480 
-492 RAPRRRQRGDVAA
+492 
-505 RRVRGAGA
+505 A
-513 GLRRVE
+513 GL
-519 ALVRGGGAA
+519 LVT
-528 GDARGA
+528 ARK
-534 RRRRGD
+534 
-540 LLSER
+540 L
-545 HQARRPLG
+545 
-553 RQGGA
+553 
-558 GGARRRARRDGAALS
+558 
-573 QDRLPQAGRA
+573 DRLEMQTFMLA
-583 RSPSGA
+583 R
-589 PAIRTCSA
+589 
-597 GAAGCARAPI
+597 
-607 GRPPMC
+607 
-613 CRRRG
+613 

>member
-1 MGIGVLSVGPVAAVE
+1 MAGIGFELRELLRRDSLWGLVRAYAYAGLISSGPWVLSILGVMGIGVLSVGPVAAIE

-22 SVTYLMAGSLIL
+22 SVTYLMAASLIL

-67 LSIGAAGVLGSL
+67 LAIGAAGLLGSL
-79 VFVPLPDAMAWAHLG
+79 VFAPLPEAVSWARLG
-94 GSVVYRV
+94 GSVVYRL
-101 LLVVT
+101 LLVAT

-187 FLDRRRAYLSLSVTG
+187 FLDRRRAYLSLSATG

-265 YHALLRRG
+265 YHRFFDAVRG
-273 PRRRDAGRDPPPP
+273 GETLGEIRRRRDRLTLAVRRGISEIIKIQGITVLVLLLAGP
-286 RSADAGGAAR
+286 R
-296 ASPRSSRSRASPCWC
+296 
-311 CCWPG
+311 
-316 PGLLDYVGIS
+316 LLDYVGIS

-368 FVATN
+368 FVTIN
-373 VVLTIASQAA
+373 VALTIASQAA
-383 GPGVLRLRLRAVDD
+383 GPAFYGYGFA
-397 GDQHRRPAG
+397 
-406 DVAQARPPGD
+406 
-416 EHVHAARRAASLVRH
+416 
-431 LRNRVRRQLLRPRR
+431 
-445 RRPSLSPSAP
+445 LSTTVTSI
-455 PRPDSASL
+455 
-463 RRPCRRARAR
+463 
-473 HVAPARR
+473 
-480 PPRRRDRVAARA
+480 
-492 RAPRRRQRGDVAA
+492 
-505 RRVRGAGA
+505 A
-513 GLRRVE
+513 GL
-519 ALVRGGGAA
+519 LVTSRK
-528 GDARGA
+528 
-534 RRRRGD
+534 
-540 LLSER
+540 L
-545 HQARRPLG
+545 
-553 RQGGA
+553 
-558 GGARRRARRDGAALS
+558 
-573 QDRLPQAGRA
+573 DRLEMHTFMLA
-583 RSPSGA
+583 R
-589 PAIRTCSA
+589 
-597 GAAGCARAPI
+597 
-607 GRPPMC
+607 
-613 CRRRG
+613 

>member
-1 MGIGVLSVGPVAAVE
+1 MAGIGFELRELLRRDSLWGLVRAYAYAGLISSGPWVLSILGVMGIGVLSVGPVAVVE

-34 TGALQLTFTRFIADR
+34 TGALQLTFTRYIADR

-67 LSIGAAGVLGSL
+67 LAVGAAGVLGSL
-79 VFVPLPDAMAWAHLG
+79 VFVPLPPSMSWAQMG
-94 GSVVYRV
+94 GTLVYRG

-159 LAGQILLLFLMLALV
+159 LAGQVLLLFLMLALV
-174 VARYPSDRLVSFD
+174 VARYPSDRLLSFD

-265 YHALLRRG
+265 YHGFFDAVRG
-273 PRRRDAGRDPPPP
+273 GETLGEIRRRRDRLALAVRRGISEILKIQGITVLVLLLAGP
-286 RSADAGGAAR
+286 R
-296 ASPRSSRSRASPCWC
+296 
-311 CCWPG
+311 
-316 PGLLDYVGIS
+316 LLDYVGIS

-368 FVATN
+368 FVVIN

-383 GPGVLRLRLRAVDD
+383 GPAFYGYGFA
-397 GDQHRRPAG
+397 
-406 DVAQARPPGD
+406 
-416 EHVHAARRAASLVRH
+416 
-431 LRNRVRRQLLRPRR
+431 
-445 RRPSLSPSAP
+445 LSTTVTSI
-455 PRPDSASL
+455 
-463 RRPCRRARAR
+463 
-473 HVAPARR
+473 
-480 PPRRRDRVAARA
+480 
-492 RAPRRRQRGDVAA
+492 
-505 RRVRGAGA
+505 A
-513 GLRRVE
+513 GL
-519 ALVRGGGAA
+519 LVTSRK
-528 GDARGA
+528 
-534 RRRRGD
+534 
-540 LLSER
+540 L
-545 HQARRPLG
+545 
-553 RQGGA
+553 
-558 GGARRRARRDGAALS
+558 
-573 QDRLPQAGRA
+573 DRLEMQTFMLA
-583 RSPSGA
+583 R
-589 PAIRTCSA
+589 
-597 GAAGCARAPI
+597 
-607 GRPPMC
+607 
-613 CRRRG
+613 

>member
-1 MGIGVLSVGPVAAVE
+1 MAGIGFELRELLRRDSLWGLVRAYAYAGLISSGPWVLSILGVMGIGVLSVGPVAAVE

-49 LFDKE
+49 LFDKQ

-67 LSIGAAGVLGSL
+67 LAIGAAGVLGSL
-79 VFVPLPDAMAWAHLG
+79 VFVPLPEAMAWAHLG

-146 LRPFGLSGLLGGF
+146 LRPFGLSGLLAGF

-174 VARYPSDRLVSFD
+174 VARYPSDRLVSFE
-187 FLDRRRAYLSLSVTG
+187 FLDRRRAYLSLSATG

-265 YHALLRRG
+265 YHAFFDAVRG
-273 PRRRDAGRDPPPP
+273 GETLGEIRRRRDRLTLAVRRGVSEILKIQGITVLVLLLAGP
-286 RSADAGGAAR
+286 R
-296 ASPRSSRSRASPCWC
+296 
-311 CCWPG
+311 
-316 PGLLDYVGIS
+316 LLDYVGIS

-368 FVATN
+368 FVASN

-383 GPGVLRLRLRAVDD
+383 GPAFYGYGFALSTAVT
-397 GDQHRRPAG
+397 
-406 DVAQARPPGD
+406 
-416 EHVHAARRAASLVRH
+416 SI
-431 LRNRVRRQLLRPRR
+431 
-445 RRPSLSPSAP
+445 
-455 PRPDSASL
+455 
-463 RRPCRRARAR
+463 
-473 HVAPARR
+473 
-480 PPRRRDRVAARA
+480 
-492 RAPRRRQRGDVAA
+492 
-505 RRVRGAGA
+505 A
-513 GLRRVE
+513 GL
-519 ALVRGGGAA
+519 LVTSRK
-528 GDARGA
+528 
-534 RRRRGD
+534 
-540 LLSER
+540 L
-545 HQARRPLG
+545 
-553 RQGGA
+553 
-558 GGARRRARRDGAALS
+558 
-573 QDRLPQAGRA
+573 DRLEMHTFMLA
-583 RSPSGA
+583 R
-589 PAIRTCSA
+589 
-597 GAAGCARAPI
+597 
-607 GRPPMC
+607 
-613 CRRRG
+613 